1 MGGFNQVT
9 SPKQPLWEKLP
20 DSLASKVRVQRDVT
34 SVPPQLPL
42 FELARVLPLSI
53 SQKAKSQ
60 MMIYLG
66 KYTRSCQEVVLK
78 PPLF

>member
-20 DSLASKVRVQRDVT
+20 DSLASKVKVQRDVT

-42 FELARVLPLSI
+42 LELARVPPLSV

-60 MMIYLG
+60 MLIHLG
-66 KYTRSCQEVVLK
+66 KYTRSYQEVVLK